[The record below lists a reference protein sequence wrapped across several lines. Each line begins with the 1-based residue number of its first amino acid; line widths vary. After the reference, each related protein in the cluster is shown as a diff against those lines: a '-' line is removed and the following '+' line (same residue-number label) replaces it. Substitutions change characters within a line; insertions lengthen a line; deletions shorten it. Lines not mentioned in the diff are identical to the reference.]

1 MGTDGGY
8 AYTHVV
14 RYHEVDPQSH
24 VYHSR
29 YLEIADAGFSDRM
42 ATLLGMPYSQFVDH
56 GFDPALVATEIQ
68 FLAPARYED
77 RIKVLVMP
85 TRVGRSSFQ
94 VRISLVRE
102 SDDCPIAGITTT
114 YVNYDGDTQ
123 RSREIPEPIADALRQ
138 QVDSGMG

>member
-1 MGTDGGY
+1 MGDDGY

-42 ATLLGMPYSQFVDH
+42 AVLLGMPYSHFIDH

-68 FLAPARYED
+68 FMAPARYED
-77 RIKVLVMP
+77 RIQVYVKPL
-85 TRVGRSSFQ
+85 RVGTSSLQ
-94 VRISLVRE
+94 VSIRLVRE
-102 SDDCPIAGITTT
+102 QDQLPIASITTT
-114 YVNYDGDTQ
+114 YVNYDVESE
-123 RSREIPEPIADALRQ
+123 RARAIPEPIATALRRE
-138 QVDSGMG
+138 VDSTPA